1 MASGVGGW
9 FKLGAG
15 LLLLASVVA
24 GCQGAKTKPVSFY
37 SATAVT
43 GDPSGLKVAAEAC
56 QGQPYEVRT
65 SESAKEVRVELIA
78 TAPSGESSAA
88 CADVVKVRLKQP
100 LAARRLIDVT
110 SGHEVPVGL
119 PRSSP

>member
-1 MASGVGGW
+1 MGSGIGGW
-9 FKLGAG
+9 LKPAAG
-15 LLLLASVVA
+15 LLLLVSVVA
-24 GCQGAKTKPVSFY
+24 GCQDEQTKPVSFY
-37 SATAVT
+37 SAKAVP
-43 GDPSGLKVAAEAC
+43 GDPSGLKMAAEAC

-65 SESAKEVRVELIA
+65 SESAMEVRVELIA

-110 SGHEVPVGL
+110 SGHEVPVGP